1 LDNYVYLI
9 NNIKEY
15 SIRFKIESIQ
25 PKTPFAK
32 EITTAYISIS
42 SSAPTA
48 LFYTLKLINT

>member
-1 LDNYVYLI
+1 MFICFIILR
-9 NNIKEY
+9 NI

-32 EITTAYISIS
+32 EITTDYISIP

-48 LFYTLKLINT
+48 LFYILKLINT